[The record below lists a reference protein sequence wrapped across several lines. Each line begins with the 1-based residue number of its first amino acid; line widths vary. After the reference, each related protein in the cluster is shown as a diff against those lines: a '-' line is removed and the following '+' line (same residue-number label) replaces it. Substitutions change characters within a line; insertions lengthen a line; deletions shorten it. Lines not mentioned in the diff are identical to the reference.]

1 MPSLIDLELIK
12 IRSTENTRRKI
23 LIKIFI
29 KILKDK
35 KTIIYTYL
43 LFNRLE
49 F

>member
-35 KTIIYTYL
+35 KNNNIYIFII
-43 LFNRLE
+43 
-49 F
+49 